1 MRQIVTYVLFKM
13 MVVLPLHA
21 DIGEITELMGN
32 GAVLRDEPLPA
43 FLEQDIQ
50 QMDDVRTANG
60 RIGITFI
67 DDSKVRLTEHSKLV
81 IDEVIFDPNPSK
93 SKMTMQFASGT
104 ARFITGKI
112 GQIDKQN
119 INISTPTAQIA
130 IRGTDFT
137 VTVDEFGRSL
147 VILLPD
153 ANGLPSGE
161 IVVAT
166 AMGEVVLNKPY
177 QSTVTTVW
185 EQVPTKTVI
194 LDLTVDLIDNL
205 LIISP
210 PKENEELQQTEGQS
224 GDSDSSSN
232 LLDIDFLADDSLNID
247 YLADD
252 SLEFS
257 ELDIEYLDVD
267 FLEDLLEV
275 IEELDELETEDA
287 LAASLYAPIDIQGTE
302 YGNDPSTQITTF
314 GDAEKIT
321 LIRQVTQYA
330 QLDLNGET
338 GYNIIIEQDGKAYNI
353 ILNSA
358 SNTTIRI
365 RQSSG

>member
-1 MRQIVTYVLFKM
+1 MRQTVTYVLFSL
-13 MVVLPLHA
+13 MVGLPLLA
-21 DIGEITELMGN
+21 DIGEITELSGN
-32 GAVLRDEPLPA
+32 GAVIRDDTVPA

-60 RIGITFI
+60 RLGITFI

-137 VTVDEFGRSL
+137 VTVDEFGKSL

-205 LIISP
+205 LIVSP
-210 PKENEELQQTEGQS
+210 PKE
-224 GDSDSSSN
+224 
-232 LLDIDFLADDSLNID
+232 
-247 YLADD
+247 
-252 SLEFS
+252 
-257 ELDIEYLDVD
+257 
-267 FLEDLLEV
+267 
-275 IEELDELETEDA
+275 
-287 LAASLYAPIDIQGTE
+287 
-302 YGNDPSTQITTF
+302 
-314 GDAEKIT
+314 K
-321 LIRQVTQYA
+321 
-330 QLDLNGET
+330 
-338 GYNIIIEQDGKAYNI
+338 
-353 ILNSA
+353 
-358 SNTTIRI
+358 
-365 RQSSG
+365 